1 MSNSQTINT
10 WCVWT
15 SVHVCVCWRGD
26 IGLLERRSGYG
37 VINHSVS
44 IWWLKGMGVEEA
56 VRFYFIN
63 FVIFF
68 PQLKKREKKK
78 PHILKM
84 PYWLAFLWHFFYP
97 VSKQYVANFLNIVFK
112 NVKVLNTFSS
122 QQSFISLCK
131 NISWLAVQ
139 AGL

>member
-78 PHILKM
+78 NPHFEDALLTSFSVTLFLSCIKTICCQFLKHCLM
-84 PYWLAFLWHFFYP
+84 TRLVDNCHLKARHIQFPAELY
-97 VSKQYVANFLNIVFK
+97 
-112 NVKVLNTFSS
+112 FS
-122 QQSFISLCK
+122 
-131 NISWLAVQ
+131 V
-139 AGL
+139 